1 MSKTDV
7 EDYLDAA
14 GACGPSLQWVSDLPE
29 SLDAEDIWGRC
40 LRAEWMLWLLVY
52 AKAPPAPLVKIFRD
66 FLMRLLPVWEHR
78 RSSIEECDQ
87 KGLFSKTLLDDAI
100 AAFDALAGV
109 VECGEDPWSSVPY
122 GQIRALSDD
131 VDYRAV
137 QRHVSSSFGA
147 ALAAVLDRANILLRG
162 YEARN
167 ELAVLSTVA
176 DHVVSAVMYYEKSY
190 RCAQTLLCEDIR
202 NHVSGADM
210 VKLMALTGQSTL
222 TLIRIDGRV
231 E

>member
-7 EDYLDAA
+7 ENYLGAA
-14 GACGPSLQWVSDLPE
+14 GACGPSLQWVRDLPE

-66 FLMRLLPVWEHR
+66 FLRRLLPVWEHR
-78 RSSIEECDQ
+78 QGIIEGCDQ

-109 VECGEDPWSSVPY
+109 VERGEDPWASAPY
-122 GQIRALSDD
+122 GQIRALADD

-137 QRHVSSSFGA
+137 QSNVSFTFGT
-147 ALAAVLDRANILLRG
+147 ALPVLLERVNIILRG
-162 YEARN
+162 YEARI
-167 ELAVLSTVA
+167 ELAALGAVA
-176 DHVVSAVMYYEKSY
+176 DSVVSAVMYYEKSY
-190 RCAQTLLCEDIR
+190 SGAQTLLCEDIR